1 MHYVIGSKKGF
12 FGFDNESFY
21 KKCYLKEA
29 LTLKVICLGH
39 FKISTKANVFKTY
52 NTLDKRAHCAPSIFN
67 LNQKFHGFSCFLGID
82 IHETVQNQSRKT
94 SVIRLPKFTTVNMAR
109 KWHQRASFS
118 IENLFFEDYS
128 FGSLMT
134 DVFLD

>member
-52 NTLDKRAHCAPSIFN
+52 NTLDKRVYLQKNTKLTLPFPFFNRTMINRAIASPSIKFN
-67 LNQKFHGFSCFLGID
+67 
-82 IHETVQNQSRKT
+82 
-94 SVIRLPKFTTVNMAR
+94 
-109 KWHQRASFS
+109 
-118 IENLFFEDYS
+118 
-128 FGSLMT
+128 
-134 DVFLD
+134 